1 MDFVSRKKS
10 SSEVDI
16 PETVSKE
23 IEDSF
28 LQEIVFLVE
37 EFHIPTQFISSSL
50 NQTPAKYVSVSVG
63 NQAMTEKGSSDATML
78 GYHNKK
84 LHYCHLRF
92 IRQG

>member
-16 PETVSKE
+16 PETLSKDV
-23 IEDSF
+23 EDSF
-28 LQEIVFLVE
+28 LQEIAFLVE
-37 EFHIPTQFISSSL
+37 EFHIPSSLVLVL
-50 NQTPAKYVSVSVG
+50 NQTPAKYVSVG

-78 GYHNKK
+78 EYHNKK

-92 IRQG
+92 IPQG